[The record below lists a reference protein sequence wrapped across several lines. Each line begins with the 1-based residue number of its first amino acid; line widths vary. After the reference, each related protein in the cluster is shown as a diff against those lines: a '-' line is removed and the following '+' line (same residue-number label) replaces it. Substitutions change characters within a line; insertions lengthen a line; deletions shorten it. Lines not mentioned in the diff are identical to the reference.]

1 MDGLVI
7 DNFAG
12 GGGASTGIAMAIGRD
27 PDIAINHS
35 PQAVAMHKANHP
47 ATRHLIEDVW
57 AVDPAVECAGRPV
70 DLAWFSP
77 DCTHFSR
84 AKGGKPRSKKTRS
97 LAWVVVRWAKAV
109 RPAVIMLENVE
120 EFLTWGPVDNNGDP
134 CRRRA
139 GRTFKMWVGKLRG
152 LGYDV
157 QWRSLVAAD
166 FGAPTTRKRL
176 FLIARCDGEKI
187 VWPTPTHGRHRAHPW
202 RAAAEVIDFS
212 LPCPSIFARK
222 KALAE
227 ATLRRIGAGLRRY
240 VLESPRPFV
249 IHLTHQGERATHTVD
264 KPLPTVTG
272 ANRGELALVTP
283 FVSTQF
289 GQSVGRAATDPLP
302 TVTGGG
308 MGHQALVVPYL
319 MTNTTGHPG
328 RPVDAPVPTI
338 TTGDH
343 HYLVTP
349 FIAPAKTWGGGGNDP
364 RSAEEPMRT
373 ITASKR
379 GEFVLVAPTLVQTG
393 YGEREGQAPRAPGLH
408 KPLGTVVPGG
418 KHGLVA
424 AFLAK
429 HYGGPNGHA
438 TPGQPMTTPAGAIT
452 AQDHHA
458 LVTTQ
463 LELPGT
469 RPDAAAAF
477 VTKFYG
483 TSTGADAAEPLPTVT
498 ANGRGGGHL
507 AEVRAFLVKYYG
519 SDGSAQSQQ
528 QSLFDP
534 LHTVTSKARFGLVT
548 IEGAEYEITD
558 IGMRMLA
565 PKELFTAQ
573 SFPPDYRLD
582 VDFSD
587 PRSGRQRKLTK
598 TELIDLCGN
607 SVCAVLACALV
618 RANLRRESATNDD
631 GREAFT
637 GAA

>member
-1 MDGLVI
+1 MEGLVV

-12 GGGASTGIAMAIGRD
+12 GGGASTGIAWAIGRD

-47 ATRHLIEDVW
+47 DTRHLIEDVW
-57 AVDPAVECAGRPV
+57 AVDPLKECGDRPV

-84 AKGGKPRSKKTRS
+84 AKGGKPRSKKTRA
-97 LAWVVVRWAKAV
+97 LAWVVIRWAKAV
-109 RPAVIMLENVE
+109 RPKVVMLENVE
-120 EFLTWGPVDNNGDP
+120 EFLTWGPVNNDGEP

-139 GRTFKMWVGKLRG
+139 GRTFKMWVGKLRA

-166 FGAPTTRKRL
+166 YGAPTTRKRL
-176 FLIARCDGEKI
+176 FLIARCDGERI
-187 VWPTPTHGRHRAHPW
+187 VWPEPTHGRHRPRPW

-212 LPCPSIFARK
+212 LPCPSIFERRK
-222 KALAE
+222 PLAE

-249 IHLTHQGERATHTVD
+249 IHLTHQGPRSTHPTD
-264 KPLPTVTG
+264 APLPTVTG

-289 GQSVGRAATDPLP
+289 GQSVGRAAAEPLP

-308 MGHQALVVPYL
+308 MGHQALVAPYL
-319 MTNTTGHPG
+319 
-328 RPVDAPVPTI
+328 APVTHTKSGDRTHDAARPMPVV
-338 TTGDH
+338 TT
-343 HYLVTP
+343 
-349 FIAPAKTWGGGGNDP
+349 AKG
-364 RSAEEPMRT
+364 
-373 ITASKR
+373 

-418 KHGLVA
+418 KHGVVA

-438 TPGQPMTTPAGAIT
+438 TPGQPATDPAGAVT

-458 LVTTQ
+458 LVTAQ

-469 RPDAAAAF
+469 RPDAAASF
-477 VTKFYG
+477 VSKFYG
-483 TSTGADAAEPLPTVT
+483 TSTGADAADPLPTVT

-519 SDGSAQSQQ
+519 SNGSAQSQQ

-548 IEGAEYEITD
+548 IEGAEYQITD

-565 PKELFTAQ
+565 PKELFAAQ
-573 SFPPDYRLD
+573 SFPADYLLD
-582 VDFSD
+582 VPFK
-587 PRSGRQRKLTK
+587 GRKLTK

-607 SVCAVLACALV
+607 SVAPVMAYALV
-618 RANLRRESATNDD
+618 KANLRRRSAAND
-631 GREAFT
+631 GREALT

>member
-1 MDGLVI
+1 MEGLVV

-12 GGGASTGIAMAIGRD
+12 GGGASTGIAWAIGRD

-47 ATRHLIEDVW
+47 DTRHLIEDVW
-57 AVDPAVECAGRPV
+57 AVDPLKECGDRPV

-84 AKGGKPRSKKTRS
+84 AKGGKPRSKKTRA
-97 LAWVVVRWAKAV
+97 LAWVVIRWAKAV
-109 RPAVIMLENVE
+109 RPKVVMLENVE
-120 EFLTWGPVDNNGDP
+120 EFLTWGPVNNDGEP

-139 GRTFKMWVGKLRG
+139 GRTFKMWVGKLRA

-166 FGAPTTRKRL
+166 YGAPTTRKRL
-176 FLIARCDGEKI
+176 FLIARCDGERI
-187 VWPTPTHGRHRAHPW
+187 VWPEPTHGRHRPRPW

-212 LPCPSIFARK
+212 LPCPSIFERRK
-222 KALAE
+222 PLAE

-249 IHLTHQGERATHTVD
+249 IHLTHQGPRSTHPTD
-264 KPLPTVTG
+264 APLPTVTG

-289 GQSVGRAATDPLP
+289 GQSVGRAAAEPLP
-302 TVTGGG
+302 TITGGG
-308 MGHQALVVPYL
+308 MGHQALV
-319 MTNTTGHPG
+319 
-328 RPVDAPVPTI
+328 
-338 TTGDH
+338 
-343 HYLVTP
+343 TP
-349 FIAPAKTWGGGGNDP
+349 FLAAAKTWGGGGNEP
-364 RSAEEPMRT
+364 RSVEEPMRT
-373 ITASKR
+373 VTASKR
-379 GEFVLVAPTLVQTG
+379 GEFVIVAPTLVQTG

-418 KHGLVA
+418 KHGVVA

-438 TPGQPMTTPAGAIT
+438 TPGQPATAPASSIT

-458 LVTTQ
+458 LVTAQ

-469 RPDAAAAF
+469 RPAAVF
-477 VTKFYG
+477 VTQFNG
-483 TSTGADAAEPLPTVT
+483 RSVGADASSPLPTT
-498 ANGRGGGHL
+498 TGRAHV

-548 IEGAEYEITD
+548 IEGTEYQITD

-565 PKELFTAQ
+565 PKELFAAQ
-573 SFPPDYRLD
+573 SFPADYRLD
-582 VDFSD
+582 VPFED
-587 PRSGRQRKLTK
+587 RKKKRKRARKLTK

-607 SVCAVLACALV
+607 SVAPVMAYALV
-618 RANLRRESATNDD
+618 KANLRRRSAAND
-631 GREAFT
+631 GREALT

>member
-12 GGGASTGIAMAIGRD
+12 GGGASTGIAMALGRD

-35 PQAVAMHKANHP
+35 PQAVAMHRANHP
-47 ATRHLIEDVW
+47 NTRHLIEDVW
-57 AVDPAVECAGRPV
+57 AVDPAAECAGRPV
-70 DLAWFSP
+70 GLAWFSP

-212 LPCPSIFARK
+212 LPCPSIFERK
-222 KALAE
+222 KPLAE
-227 ATLRRIGAGLRRY
+227 ATLRRIAAGLRRY
-240 VLESPRPFV
+240 VIESPRPFV
-249 IHLTHQGERATHTVD
+249 IHLTHHGQRQTHPTD
-264 KPLPTVTG
+264 GPLPTVTG

-289 GQSVGRAATDPLP
+289 GQSVGRAATDPVP
-302 TVTGGG
+302 TITGGG
-308 MGHQALVVPYL
+308 MGHQALVMPYL
-319 MTNTTGHPG
+319 
-328 RPVDAPVPTI
+328 APVTHTKSGDRTHDAARPLPVV
-338 TTGDH
+338 TT
-343 HYLVTP
+343 
-349 FIAPAKTWGGGGNDP
+349 AKG
-364 RSAEEPMRT
+364 
-373 ITASKR
+373 
-379 GEFVLVAPTLVQTG
+379 GEFVLVAPTLVTTG

-418 KHGLVA
+418 KHGLVLG
-424 AFLAK
+424 FLAK

-438 TPGQPMTTPAGAIT
+438 TPGQSLAAPAGSIT

-458 LVTTQ
+458 LVTAQ
-463 LELPGT
+463 LDLPGT
-469 RPDAAAAF
+469 RPAPEAAAAF

-483 TSTGADAAEPLPTVT
+483 TSTGADAREPLPTVT

-548 IEGAEYEITD
+548 IEGTEYQITD

-565 PKELFTAQ
+565 AKELFAAQ
-573 SFPPDYRLD
+573 SFPPDYKLD
-582 VDFSD
+582 VDYD
-587 PRSGRQRKLTK
+587 DRKRGRVRKLTN

-618 RANLRRESATNDD
+618 RANLRRGGAAND
-631 GREAFT
+631 GREALT